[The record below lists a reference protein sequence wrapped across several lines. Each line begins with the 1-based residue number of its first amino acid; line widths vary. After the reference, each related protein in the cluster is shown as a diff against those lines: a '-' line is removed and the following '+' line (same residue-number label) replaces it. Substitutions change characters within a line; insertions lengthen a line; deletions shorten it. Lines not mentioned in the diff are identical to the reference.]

1 MKKLLLIYKFEWK
14 NLIANRIMVLIFL
27 LLILSGL
34 YSIYYGQTEIKKQT
48 THIGYLKQQEKVR
61 LDTILYRMK
70 ADTSFK
76 ANKAAF
82 QRAQNPAQLNRF
94 VKAYAINPPSPMA
107 SLSLGQRDLQPYYV
121 RLDATGFHQQMNTSE
136 IKNPLKLFT
145 GNFDLAFVFIY
156 LFPLVIILL
165 TYDIYSAEKEQGTL
179 PLLASQPLKVS
190 QVMWIKVSF
199 RLLTILGLGLLL
211 TLLGV
216 VLNGIS
222 IAHNLGK
229 ISQWMAIIS
238 AYTLFWFALMYG
250 IMALRKSSAFNAITG
265 LGAYL
270 MFTLVFPALLN
281 IFINI
286 QAPPPAKNEMTNLI
300 RTRSS
305 KQWGNPKSWV
315 FKDFYLKYPQ
325 YNDGDTLNFYK
336 WLYAGYTI
344 TDEKAQEVNG
354 QFHRQIQKREALG
367 KQWLWITP
375 AVLAQEKL
383 NQVAQ
388 TGHRAQQQYLQ
399 KAQAF
404 HAQLRDFYYPRIF
417 KNKKVTIEEVNKI
430 PRYSTQ
436 EVKRN

>member
-14 NLIANRIMVLIFL
+14 SLIANRTMVLIFL
-27 LLILSGL
+27 LLVLSGL
-34 YSIYYGQTEIKKQT
+34 YSIYYGKAEIKKQAN
-48 THIGYLKQQEKVR
+48 HIGYLKTQEKVR
-61 LDTILYRMK
+61 LDTILRRMK

-76 ANKAAF
+76 VNKNAF

-121 RLDATGFHQQMNTSE
+121 RLDATAFHKQMNTTE

-190 QVMWIKVSF
+190 RVMWIKVSF
-199 RLLTILGLGLLL
+199 RLLVILGLGLLL
-211 TLLGV
+211 TFLGV
-216 VLNGIS
+216 LLNGIS
-222 IAHNLGK
+222 VTANLGK
-229 ISQWMAIIS
+229 IIQWMGVIS
-238 AYTLFWFALMYG
+238 VYTLFWFAMMYG
-250 IMALRKSSAFNAITG
+250 VIALRKSSAFNAIAG

-270 MFTLVFPALLN
+270 MLTLVFPALLN

-286 QAPPPAKNEMTNLI
+286 QAPPPAKNEMTNMI
-300 RTRSS
+300 RTRFAN
-305 KQWGNPKSWV
+305 QWGNPKSWI
-315 FKDFYLKYPQ
+315 FKDFYPKYPQ
-325 YNDGDTLNFYK
+325 YNDGDTLSFNK
-336 WLYAGYTI
+336 WFYAGYLLM
-344 TDEKAQEVNG
+344 DEEARKINQKFE
-354 QFHRQIQKREALG
+354 QQLQKRKTLG

-388 TGHRAQQQYLQ
+388 TGQEAQQQYLQ
-399 KAQAF
+399 KAEAF
-404 HAQLRDFYYPRIF
+404 HAKLRDFYYPRIF
-417 KNKKVTIEEVNKI
+417 KDKKIKVQEISKI
-430 PRYSTQ
+430 PRYESQ
-436 EVKRN
+436 KVKRN